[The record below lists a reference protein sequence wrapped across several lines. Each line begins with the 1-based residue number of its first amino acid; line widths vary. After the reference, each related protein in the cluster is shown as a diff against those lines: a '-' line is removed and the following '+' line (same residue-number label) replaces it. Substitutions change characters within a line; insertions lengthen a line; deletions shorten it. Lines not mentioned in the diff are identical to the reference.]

1 MTILEQS
8 FYARDTVTVA
18 RELIGKILIREFNGE
33 MLSGIITETEAYQS
47 DDSACHAYRG
57 QTPRNQ
63 ALFGPVGHAY
73 VYFTYGNHFCF
84 NAVARAAT
92 VAAGGV
98 LIRAIQPLTGIECMI
113 KNRKKSGPKNL
124 TDGPGKL
131 AQALAINRELYGINL
146 MQKGSLYIAENFNV
160 QTFKIEAT
168 PRIGISSAQEKLWR
182 FLMSTHEFSSE

>member
-1 MTILEQS
+1 
-8 FYARDTVTVA
+8 
-18 RELIGKILIREFNGE
+18 
-33 MLSGIITETEAYQS
+33 
-47 DDSACHAYRG
+47 
-57 QTPRNQ
+57 
-63 ALFGPVGHAY
+63 
-73 VYFTYGNHFCF
+73 
-84 NAVARAAT
+84 
-92 VAAGGV
+92 
-98 LIRAIQPLTGIECMI
+98 MI